1 MLNLI
6 VTCFRHAEED
16 AILEM
21 KRLTDNTVSMKQTN
35 ISGVL
40 TGLTSKDPIKISQG
54 IQDMVA
60 EEPWSVRYVRRIIP
74 IQSVVN
80 TDIDSIM
87 EGIQHVR
94 HHITDD
100 NTWRVSIKKRNTS
113 LSSQKIISDIAG
125 VIPNKVSLESPDIII
140 HVEIL
145 GGITGV
151 AALRPG
157 DVFSLDKTKR
167 SLSEN

>member
-21 KRLTDNTVSMKQTN
+21 ERLTDNAVSMKQTN

-40 TGLTSKDPIKISQG
+40 TGTTSKDPVKISHHM
-54 IQDMVA
+54 QDMVA
-60 EEPWSVRYVRRIIP
+60 EEPWCVRYVRRIIP
-74 IQSVVN
+74 IQTVAD
-80 TDIDSIM
+80 TDMDSIM
-87 EGIQHVR
+87 EGIQRVR
-94 HHITDD
+94 HHIADD
-100 NTWRVSIKKRNTS
+100 DTWRVSIKKRNTS
-113 LSSQKIISDIAG
+113 LSSQKIISDIAAS
-125 VIPNKVSLESPDIII
+125 IPNSVSLESPDIVI

-157 DVFSLDKTKR
+157 DVFSLYKTKR

>member
-16 AILEM
+16 AISEM
-21 KRLTDNTVSMKQTN
+21 MELTDSAVNMRRTD

-40 TGLTSKDPIKISQG
+40 TGHTSKDPIYTSRSIRN
-54 IQDMVA
+54 MVID
-60 EEPWSVRYVRRIIP
+60 EPWSVRYVRRIIP
-74 IQSVVN
+74 IQGVVN
-80 TDIDSIM
+80 TDINSIM
-87 EGIQHVR
+87 EGIQDIR
-94 HHITDD
+94 HHVTDD
-100 NTWRVSIKKRNTS
+100 KTWRVSIKKRNTP
-113 LSSQKIISDIAG
+113 LSAQKIISSIADI
-125 VIPNKVSLESPDIII
+125 IPNKVSLEHPDIII

-151 AALRPG
+151 AALLPG
-157 DVFSLDKTKR
+157 DIFSLDKTKR

>member
-1 MLNLI
+1 MNLI

-16 AILEM
+16 AVSEM
-21 KRLTDNTVSMKQTN
+21 TKLTSDTVRMRRTS

-40 TGLTSKDPIKISQG
+40 TGSTDRDPIEISRR
-54 IQDMVA
+54 IQDMVM

-74 IQSVVN
+74 VQCVVDTN
-80 TDIDSIM
+80 AGSII
-87 EGIQHVR
+87 EGIQCIR
-94 HHITDD
+94 HHIRDKD
-100 NTWRVSIKKRNTS
+100 TWRVSIKKRNTS
-113 LSSQKIISDIAG
+113 ISGQEIISGIADI
-125 VIPNKVSLESPDIII
+125 IPNKVSLEYPDIII

-167 SLSEN
+167 SLSED